1 MILTLAFLIGGLAIF
16 LLGLEFVSS
25 GLKAV
30 VSGRLRATVA
40 FFTRNRFRAVGVGI
54 FLALG
59 LGSCTAATV
68 MLQALAQ
75 AGLMGLGQALGVILG
90 SNIGVTLIVQILIFK
105 VGHYALFIVALGLAV
120 SLISRYERD
129 KELGRILMG
138 VGLLFFGMELVR
150 GGFAPEQAR
159 AGLFAWLEG
168 SLASPYRSF
177 LIALLFTA
185 LVQRGT
191 ATVILAIGFASAR
204 DLSLVQLLPVV
215 LAANLGNATMPLV
228 ASITTGRR
236 GRRIA
241 LGALL
246 CKVIGV
252 LIFFPLMGPFSRLV
266 EAFTAFLT
274 TGGIE
279 RAIANAHTLYNL
291 ILAFLLLPFLGL
303 LVYVLEK
310 IVKEVSPFKSG
321 ALSFIDLKFLSQPEE
336 ALSRAHKEVGR
347 MGELAADMLERSFQG
362 FEADAPRLLE
372 DLSRQDDSVDFLEE
386 VLTDYLTRLPEESL
400 SEEGS
405 EVKSKLLYVV
415 KDIEHIADA
424 VSKEFLQLAEHR
436 STEGLA
442 LTTEGLKELRSF
454 HTIVTKS
461 FRQALKVLSLEDPD
475 VGLEILRLEAE
486 IDERKRQIHSA
497 HLERVARGIKGAQE
511 ASTIFTDALLVLRR
525 IHYLISDI
533 IRVLEWQSPQK
544 RPFRLGK

>member
-1 MILTLAFLIGGLAIF
+1 MIQTLASLIGGLAIF
-16 LLGLEFVSS
+16 LLGLEFVSG

-30 VSGRLRATVA
+30 ASGRLRSAAA
-40 FFTRNRFRAVGVGI
+40 FFTRKRFGALGVGI

-75 AGLMGLGQALGVILG
+75 AGLLGLGPALGVILG
-90 SNIGVTLIVQILIFK
+90 SNIGVTLIVQILTFR
-105 VGHYALFIVALGLAV
+105 VGYYALFIVALGLVV

-129 KELGRILMG
+129 KELGRILLG
-138 VGLLFFGMELVR
+138 AGLLFFGMELVR
-150 GGFAPEQAR
+150 EGFAPAR
-159 AGLFAWLEG
+159 APAGLFAWLEG

-204 DLSLVQLLPVV
+204 DLSLLQLLPVV

-246 CKVIGV
+246 CKVVGV
-252 LIFFPLMGPFSRLV
+252 LLFFPLLGPFSRLV
-266 EAFTAFLT
+266 EGFTGFLT

-279 RAIANAHTLYNL
+279 RAIANAHSLYNL
-291 ILAFLLLPFLGL
+291 IVALVLLPFLGL

-310 IVKEVSPFKSG
+310 MVREVPPFKSG

-336 ALSRAHKEVGR
+336 ALRRAHREVGR

-362 FEADAPRLLE
+362 FESDAPRLVE
-372 DLSRQDDSVDFLEE
+372 DLCRQDDSVDFLEE
-386 VLTDYLTRLPEESL
+386 VLTDYLTRLPEEGL
-400 SEEGS
+400 SEEES

-436 STEGLA
+436 ITEGLA
-442 LTTEGLKELRSF
+442 LTAEGLNELRSF
-454 HTIVTKS
+454 HIMVAGS
-461 FRQALKVLSLEDPD
+461 FRQALKVLSLEEVDAAS
-475 VGLEILRLEAE
+475 EILRLEAE
-486 IDERKRQIHSA
+486 IDGRKRQIHSA
-497 HLERVARGIKGAQE
+497 HLGRVARGIKEAQE

-533 IRVLEWQSPQK
+533 IRVLEWESPQK